1 MSLFVCHFW
10 TTWLPYLLRR
20 ILFAAKV
27 MRCIP
32 DSLEY
37 IYLKIRLFLVYYSPS
52 VSLLHSPFVGLLL
65 LGAAGIV
72 YLSFVFILIPLIYLP
87 LPRVVHNIVLGSLL
101 RNVYYYLSML
111 FPFFP
116 YIYIIFF
123 DIDKCLLHVDY
134 YHLCLITQLFFESS
148 SERRRIMKAEQ
159 RLSKSTRSV

>member
-1 MSLFVCHFW
+1 
-10 TTWLPYLLRR
+10 
-20 ILFAAKV
+20 

-37 IYLKIRLFLVYYSPS
+37 IYLKYGYSLYTIRQAC

-65 LGAAGIV
+65 FRRSWHCIPFVRIHFNTSCILAAAW
-72 YLSFVFILIPLIYLP
+72 
-87 LPRVVHNIVLGSLL
+87 RVVYNILLGSLL
-101 RNVYYYLSML
+101 RNVYYSLSML

-116 YIYIIFF
+116 YIYIILF

-134 YHLCLITQLFFESS
+134 YHLCLITQLFYKSS